1 MLKIVSPAPT
11 NSEIGIPLE
20 KKESTIRAK
29 MKKMSEDEIEKMTL
43 FYKRDTYPFIKI
55 EEYFKILE
63 MEFEKKEFEEIK
75 NNTLT
80 SIEKKEIVGTYYT
93 DGNNTKNL
101 FITPVNNKLKEIKE
115 LYEENNIKMPITIS
129 IGNHKGGANKSTT
142 VVNLASSLAYFGY
155 KVLIADVDTQG
166 NASASFGIFE
176 GDYNYTIVDLITMS
190 TDIDIKEKVKNSIIN
205 IDLSNKFENGVL
217 GKIDLIP
224 NNASMSEKFEDLPTM
239 SRNLGTI
246 ENTLDRILSL
256 VKDEY
261 DFVLIDLPPRTDV
274 ILRTAMIA
282 SDYFIIS
289 LNPQPFAKM
298 GMPNILNPIRKYEPI
313 YKQEKGKDF
322 KILGGVVGF
331 YEKGV
336 TVQDVIY
343 NQMKKDI
350 IECTKDTS
358 SLFDTIIPK
367 STQIQEAQQ
376 GSGAILFYQP
386 SHKATRCFFDLT
398 IEILERILVDK
409 MSEVN

>member
-1 MLKIVSPAPT
+1 MLKIVSPTPT
-11 NSEIGIPLE
+11 NGEIGTSLGKTEGSIRAT
-20 KKESTIRAK
+20 KKELS
-29 MKKMSEDEIEKMTL
+29 DDDIERMNL
-43 FYKRDTYPFIKI
+43 NY
-55 EEYFKILE
+55 
-63 MEFEKKEFEEIK
+63 KKEFYPFVKEEEYLKIMEYDLEK
-75 NNTLT
+75 NEFQKEKEKLQQM
-80 SIEKKEIVGTYYT
+80 IEKGEIIGTYYT
-93 DGNNTKNL
+93 DGNNTRNL
-101 FITPVNNKLKEIKE
+101 FLSPICNRVQQIKE
-115 LYEENNIKMPITIS
+115 LYNENNIKMPMTIS

-190 TDIDIKEKVKNSIIN
+190 TDSDIKEKIESSIIN
-205 IDLSNKFENGVL
+205 IDLSDKFENGIL
-217 GKIDLIP
+217 GKIDLIA

-246 ENTLDRILSL
+246 ENTLDRILSFI
-256 VKDEY
+256 KDRY
-261 DFVLIDLPPRTDV
+261 DFILIDLPPRTDV

-298 GMPNILNPIRKYEPI
+298 GMPNILNPIKKYEPI

-376 GSGAILFYQP
+376 GSGSILFYQP
-386 SHKATRCFFDLT
+386 SHKVTRCFFDLT
-398 IEILERILVDK
+398 LEILERILIDK
-409 MSEVN
+409 MSEDI

>member
-1 MLKIVSPAPT
+1 MLKIVSPTPT
-11 NSEIGIPLE
+11 NSEIGASLE
-20 KKESTIRAK
+20 KTEGAIRA
-29 MKKMSEDEIEKMTL
+29 MKKEMSEEEIEKMNL
-43 FYKRDTYPFIKI
+43 SYKKDTYPFVKI

-63 MEFEKKEFEEIK
+63 MDFGKEESENIKKQILE
-75 NNTLT
+75 
-80 SIEKKEIVGTYYT
+80 SIEKKEIIGTYYT

-101 FITPVNNKLKEIKE
+101 FITPVSNRLKDIKE
-115 LYEENNIKMPITIS
+115 LYTENNIKMPITIS

-155 KVLIADVDTQG
+155 RVLIADVDTQG

-190 TDIDIKEKVKNSIIN
+190 TDTDIKEKVKSSIIN
-205 IDLSNKFENGVL
+205 IDLSDKFENGIL
-217 GKIDLIP
+217 GKIDLIA

-256 VKDEY
+256 VKNEY
-261 DFVLIDLPPRTDV
+261 DFILIDLPPRTDV

-313 YKQEKGKDF
+313 YRQEKGKDF

-331 YEKGV
+331 YERGV

-343 NQMKKDI
+343 TQMKKDI

-376 GSGAILFYQP
+376 GSGSILFYQP
-386 SHKATRCFFDLT
+386 SHKATRCFFDLAL
-398 IEILERILVDK
+398 EILERILVDK

>member
-1 MLKIVSPAPT
+1 MLKIVSPTPT
-11 NSEIGIPLE
+11 NGEIGTSLGKTEGNIRAI
-20 KKESTIRAK
+20 KKELSD
-29 MKKMSEDEIEKMTL
+29 EEIERMNL
-43 FYKRDTYPFIKI
+43 NYKKDYYPFVKE
-55 EEYFKILE
+55 EEYLKI
-63 MEFEKKEFEEIK
+63 MECDLNKDEFQREKENLQIM
-75 NNTLT
+75 
-80 SIEKKEIVGTYYT
+80 IERGEVIGTHYT
-93 DGNNTKNL
+93 DGNNVRNL
-101 FITPVNNKLKEIKE
+101 YISPIHNRVQQIKE
-115 LYEENNIKMPITIS
+115 LYDENNIKMPMTIS

-155 KVLIADVDTQG
+155 KVLVADVDTQG

-190 TDIDIKEKVKNSIIN
+190 TDDDIKDKIDSSIIN
-205 IDLSNKFENGVL
+205 IDLSDKFENGIL
-217 GKIDLIP
+217 GKIDLIA

-246 ENTLDRILSL
+246 ENTLDRILSF
-256 VKDEY
+256 VKDRY
-261 DFVLIDLPPRTDV
+261 DFILIDLPPRTDV

-298 GMPNILNPIRKYEPI
+298 GMPNILNPIKKYEPI
-313 YKQEKGKDF
+313 YKQEKGKAF

-376 GSGAILFYQP
+376 GSGSILFYQP
-386 SHKATRCFFDLT
+386 SHKVTRCFFDLT
-398 IEILERILVDK
+398 LEILERILIDK
-409 MSEVN
+409 MSEDI